1 MDIKQTK
8 RAEIEQFL
16 LGKLKKREIINVV
29 YTNWE
34 MRHLECSNYSMMG
47 KFWYDNVLK
56 LYNML
61 DKFSWEISYL
71 FPDDLKN
78 CINLS

>member
-1 MDIKQTK
+1 MDIMDIKPTK

-34 MRHLECSNYSMMG
+34 MRHLKCSNYSMMG
-47 KFWYDNVLK
+47 KF
-56 LYNML
+56 
-61 DKFSWEISYL
+61 
-71 FPDDLKN
+71 
-78 CINLS
+78 